1 MDVDKKIINLIIKYI
16 ILMYEIN
23 VYNCIL
29 VIYDYDFINNL
40 S

>member
-29 VIYDYDFINNL
+29 AIYDYDFINNL